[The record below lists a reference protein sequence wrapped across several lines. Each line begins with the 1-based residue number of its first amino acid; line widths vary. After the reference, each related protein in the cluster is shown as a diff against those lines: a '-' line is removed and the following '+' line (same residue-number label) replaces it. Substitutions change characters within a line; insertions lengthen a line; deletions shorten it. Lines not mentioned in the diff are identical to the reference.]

1 MSGAARA
8 SVRNPATSLHGSA
21 LTHWAPA
28 RSPMPKACIYQ
39 VSIMSAD
46 SALVL
51 AALSLSVHPLDD
63 FLQTAELCPGR
74 LLLGV
79 LRYSPPHHMRPPLH
93 GSVGRLMVWGNQTPH
108 LKQPEQ

>member
-1 MSGAARA
+1 MSGAGRA
-8 SVRNPATSLHGSA
+8 SVRNPTTSLHGSA

-28 RSPMPKACIYQ
+28 RPPAMPKACIYP
-39 VSIMSAD
+39 VSIMSTD

-51 AALSLSVHPLDD
+51 AVHPLDD

-74 LLLGV
+74 LFSV
-79 LRYSPPHHMRPPLH
+79 SLRYSPPHHMHPPLH